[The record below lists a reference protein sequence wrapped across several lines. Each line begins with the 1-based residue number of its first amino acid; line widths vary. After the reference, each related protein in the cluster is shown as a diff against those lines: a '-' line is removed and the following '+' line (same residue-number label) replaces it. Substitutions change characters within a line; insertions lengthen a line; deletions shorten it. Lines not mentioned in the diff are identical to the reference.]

1 MLDLIPDSKSATIQ
15 NAAIGVFLDYGFK
28 RTTMDDIAKA
38 AGMSRPAL
46 YLVYKNKRDI
56 FRACITSMQEVLDQ
70 RLEKIIETTE
80 QLENSVYAVLEAGII
95 EPFYLLAQTTHGSE
109 IFDIKSDLANDLFD
123 VWMRSLEAA
132 ITKILHRASAESRLD
147 LGDTDMDPGQ
157 IAALIVDGAEGI
169 KLRMGEDG
177 DIERKLKSLIGL
189 ILRPLIC

>member
-28 RTTMDDIAKA
+28 RTTMDDIAQA

-56 FRACITSMQEVLDQ
+56 FRACITSMQDVLDQ
-70 RLEKIIETTE
+70 RLNRIIEAKE
-80 QLENSVYAVLEAGII
+80 PLESIVYAVLEAGII

-109 IFDIKSDLANDLFD
+109 IFDTKSDLANDLFEI
-123 VWMRSLEAA
+123 WMRSLETA
-132 ITKILHRASAESRLD
+132 ITTILHRASAENRLD
-147 LGDTDMDPGQ
+147 LGETDMEPEQ

-169 KLRMGEDG
+169 KLRMGDG
-177 DIERKLKSLIGL
+177 DNIERKLKSLIGL
-189 ILRPLIC
+189 ILRPLAC